1 MPNNTRGSRPGR
13 PVPDD
18 MEDDRLEEGAA
29 RPEIPSRPPIPDC
42 LGQSG
47 RQTSFA
53 REFFNSSTSSGLDVA
68 DREIAAAL
76 ASSDSIHDSVEE
88 SDSQSWI
95 EDARRMKQQDSVG
108 GGDWNPAAVN
118 GPSAGG
124 LLDDFGRQEIIE
136 QHRIMAVHEAH
147 VWLKN
152 MTGVD
157 LEEYQKTAPIV
168 GRVNDG
174 FRKALLTPMLPN
186 PRRVTVTN
194 SSMPEL
200 KEPELPTLKRRQV
213 QQEYKPEIAPVVH
226 PAVMMSSENEEVPP
240 GEKPL
245 QCLGCKKSLRVQ
257 KKALF
262 ASCPN
267 CSAKSPAITLHKR
280 GISV

>member
-1 MPNNTRGSRPGR
+1 
-13 PVPDD
+13 
-18 MEDDRLEEGAA
+18 MEDDRLEEGAT
-29 RPEIPSRPPIPDC
+29 RPEIPSLPPTPIPDC
-42 LGQSG
+42 LGQSA

-53 REFFNSSTSSGLDVA
+53 REFFNSSTSSGFDVA
-68 DREIAAAL
+68 DRELAAAL
-76 ASSDSIHDSVEE
+76 AASASIHDSVEE

-95 EDARRMKQQDSVG
+95 EDARRMQQQESG
-108 GGDWNPAAVN
+108 GADWKLN
-118 GPSAGG
+118 
-124 LLDDFGRQEIIE
+124 DFDRQEIIE

-168 GRVNDG
+168 GRVDDG

-226 PAVMMSSENEEVPP
+226 PAVIMSSENEEVPA

-267 CSAKSPAITLHKR
+267 CSAKSPAITLQKR